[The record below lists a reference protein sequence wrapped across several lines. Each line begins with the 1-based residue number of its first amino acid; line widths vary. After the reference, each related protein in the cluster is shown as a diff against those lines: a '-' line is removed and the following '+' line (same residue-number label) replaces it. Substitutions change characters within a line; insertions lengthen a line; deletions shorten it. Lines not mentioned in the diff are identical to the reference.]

1 MGSRSRR
8 SRSTGRGGSNWKRA
22 ALVRSSS
29 SSSGGGG
36 GGIRAEAAQILAFR
50 QDTRGPA
57 SSLFPFPPAFIELLA
72 PSLNSY
78 HAPPFAKRKKL
89 DRFLFCRARA
99 RSPAPAIER
108 ATASSRA
115 RPPWKDRSIEQ
126 RFLACIFERN
136 ELSRLS
142 FSTRFLSRAVIRVS
156 DETRF
161 FLSKRFSTRSAF
173 PRATLH
179 GQHSS
184 GRLINRA

>member
-29 SSSGGGG
+29 SSSSRGG

-142 FSTRFLSRAVIRVS
+142 FSTRFLSRAVFRM
-156 DETRF
+156 
-161 FLSKRFSTRSAF
+161 KRDFSSRSASPHAPLSHAQLCTVNI
-173 PRATLH
+173 PRAD
-179 GQHSS
+179 
-184 GRLINRA
+184 